1 MAINIFREELQDRFR
16 LCSFPAAE
24 KPQTLSAE
32 SPNCQMSDK
41 SSLPNSAKKPNAQA
55 PRRKPGRPSKE
66 DGAAQTAEGA
76 AAEDPAPATGRL
88 TRNGTGSA
96 PPKPNYVEI
105 NEADDSEEDEDE
117 VERVRQQKRRRNKRG
132 GSSAQEIGEGG
143 AASKANKKEKR
154 LPFGD
159 IGLPLLLWSITHS
172 CLEGDLPIPT
182 FERGADFIKHLAEK
196 GIFCYE
202 LGDKEKNGHGQGW
215 FAMREYGDAYGKKRM
230 KLEYN
235 KYLNKHAEDKWKLQ
249 IKPFEITQTEAKM
262 TGYVVKQSS
271 QSWFR
276 IRIHGEQFTD
286 QYIGECKKIRNQ
298 YNVNFTTNKLTITGG
313 NILTLA
319 YRFMVAHCPGEK
331 CSLGRILQ
339 WMIQSGEYIFSPN
352 CASTYPV
359 ERCRAE
365 ALWRIVRER
374 EPGSVSKEAAVDA
387 FFSNNEGMARF
398 WCDPPLAYQDVGRD
412 REGSMER
419 DCPGRS
425 SGSDSDF

>member
-1 MAINIFREELQDRFR
+1 MTNGFSQAN
-16 LCSFPAAE
+16 AAP
-24 KPQTLSAE
+24 K
-32 SPNCQMSDK
+32 
-41 SSLPNSAKKPNAQA
+41 
-55 PRRKPGRPSKE
+55 PRRGRPLGSTKKASASARAE
-66 DGAAQTAEGA
+66 EGA
-76 AAEDPAPATGRL
+76 DAENPAPSSGRL
-88 TRNGTGSA
+88 TRNATGSG
-96 PPKPNYVEI
+96 PPKPNYVISDDEDS
-105 NEADDSEEDEDE
+105 EADEEE
-117 VERVRQQKRRRNKRG
+117 VERVRQQKRRHKKG
-132 GSSAQEIGEGG
+132 GSSAHEIGEGG
-143 AASKANKKEKR
+143 AATKANKKQKR

-182 FERGADFIKHLAEK
+182 FERGADFIQHLAEK

-276 IRIHGEQFTD
+276 IRTHGEQFTD

-319 YRFMVAHCPGEK
+319 YRFMVAYCPGEK

-374 EPGSVSKEAAVDA
+374 EPGSISKEAAVDA

-419 DCPGRS
+419 DCPGRPS
-425 SGSDSDF
+425 DSDSDF

>member
-1 MAINIFREELQDRFR
+1 M
-16 LCSFPAAE
+16 S
-24 KPQTLSAE
+24 
-32 SPNCQMSDK
+32 SPSTPNSDK
-41 SSLPNSAKKPNAQA
+41 ERDSQA
-55 PRRKPGRPSKE
+55 NDAPKTRGRPMGSTKKK
-66 DGAAQTAEGA
+66 AAASRAAEGA
-76 AAEDPAPATGRL
+76 DAENPAPASGRL
-88 TRNGTGSA
+88 TRNATGSG
-96 PPKPNYVEI
+96 PPKPNYVDVDA
-105 NEADDSEEDEDE
+105 NDDSQEEDDE
-117 VERVRQQKRRRNKRG
+117 EVDKIRKQKRRKNG
-132 GSSAQEIGEGG
+132 GESRHAIGEGG
-143 AASKANKKEKR
+143 AASKAKPKEKR
-154 LPFGD
+154 LPFRD
-159 IGLPLLLWSITHS
+159 LAIPTLLWSITHS
-172 CLEGDLPIPT
+172 CLQGDLPIPT
-182 FERGADFIKHLAEK
+182 FERGGDFIQHMAEK

-235 KYLNKHAEDKWKLQ
+235 KYLNKQPDDKWKLQ

-276 IRIHGEQFTD
+276 MRKHGEQFTD
-286 QYIGECKKIRNQ
+286 QYVGECKKIRNQ

-319 YRFMVAHCPGEK
+319 YRFMVAYCPGEK

-339 WMIQSGEYIFSPN
+339 WMINSGEYTFSPN

-359 ERCRAE
+359 ERTRAE
-365 ALWRIVRER
+365 ALWRIVREKD
-374 EPGSVSKEAAVDA
+374 SNNVSKDAAVEA

-412 REGSMER
+412 REGSMDR
-419 DCPGRS
+419 PCPGREFD
-425 SGSDSDF
+425 SDSDF